1 MFMLS
6 NTPIED
12 LCRKLRPIMGE
23 RIEKLY
29 LKYSVSTDRDERLEV
44 EKMVHALYHKYM
56 GKSLL
61 NDDILLEP
69 PLKEQIEGD
78 FQLGTIVY
86 AEKELYPFCLREQD
100 WIRHMCVTGM
110 SGSGKTTFAY
120 TILGAMILRKKPFL
134 VFDWKRSFRPLLK
147 ADDNIMVFTVGNESI
162 KNFFRVNINI
172 PPPGVGPKQ
181 WITIQADMLS
191 EAYQTSYGVHK
202 VITEVLDKAFQDFK
216 VYQGSQNYPN
226 WYQIRD
232 RLEKMQVD
240 LESKKS
246 SREYEWVTSAL
257 RIAHGLTFGSFGE
270 VINYKGKDLMD
281 MDELLRSQ
289 VVFELD
295 SLSNSEKKF
304 FTQYI
309 LTYVFRKLKSDPNN
323 LTNKFKHMILVD
335 EAHNI
340 FLKDRPQFMEES
352 ITDTI
357 FREIREFGESL
368 VCLDQHIS
376 KLADVVSGNSAC
388 NIAFQQQLP
397 EDIRG
402 AAELMQ
408 LIERRDDRRKYFSML
423 PVGHA
428 IVKLSERYNN
438 PFLIKAPYID
448 IKKNRVNDQEL
459 EKEMDGRSR
468 NVKRAKTATSTEE
481 EEEEK
486 RKLFDM
492 KKVFYTSGV
501 SDAREDDDTMNYM
514 AMKKE
519 YESQRKPIKNHH
531 QRDLVLIIAELIN
544 KGKDIPKI
552 KEGLKKQG
560 YKSSD
565 ITAAVTNIDYDTY
578 LKAEQNALKNKSN
591 SQMLKFLTKEQ
602 MAFLEQIAQR
612 SYSVTELYRTLQFS
626 GRKGNEIKQG
636 LEKLELIQTVEERS
650 QKGVKKKICL
660 TPKGSELLEKAGIP
674 IR

>member
-1 MFMLS
+1 
-6 NTPIED
+6 
-12 LCRKLRPIMGE
+12 
-23 RIEKLY
+23 
-29 LKYSVSTDRDERLEV
+29 
-44 EKMVHALYHKYM
+44 
-56 GKSLL
+56 
-61 NDDILLEP
+61 
-69 PLKEQIEGD
+69 
-78 FQLGTIVY
+78 
-86 AEKELYPFCLREQD
+86 
-100 WIRHMCVTGM
+100 
-110 SGSGKTTFAY
+110 
-120 TILGAMILRKKPFL
+120 MILRKKPFL

-147 ADDNIMVFTVGNESI
+147 AHENILVFTIGNENI
-162 KNFFRVNINI
+162 KNFFKVNINI

-181 WITIQADMLS
+181 WITIIADLLS
-191 EAYQTSYGVHK
+191 ESYQTSYGVHK
-202 VITEVLDKAFQDFK
+202 ILTDVLDKAYRDFK
-216 VYQGSQNYPN
+216 VYEGSQNYPN
-226 WYQIRD
+226 WHQIKD

-270 VINYKGKDLMD
+270 VINYKGKELMD

-295 SLSNSEKKF
+295 GLSNSEKKF

-309 LTYVFRKLKSDPNN
+309 LTYIFRKLKSDPNN
-323 LTNKFKHMILVD
+323 LTNQFKHMILVD

-352 ITDTI
+352 VTDTI

-368 VCLDQHIS
+368 VCLDQHVS

-397 EDIRG
+397 DDIRA

-459 EKEMDGRSR
+459 EKEMEGRSK
-468 NVKRAKTATSTEE
+468 NVKRARNMNSEE

-501 SDAREDDDTMNYM
+501 SDARDDDDTMNYM
-514 AMKKE
+514 AKKKE
-519 YESQRKPIKNHH
+519 YESQRKPVKNHH
-531 QRDLVLIIAELIN
+531 QRDLVLIITDLIN
-544 KGKDIPKI
+544 KGKDIQRI
-552 KEGLKKQG
+552 KEGLKKEG
-560 YKSSD
+560 YRSSD
-565 ITAAVTNIDYDTY
+565 ITTAVTNIEYDTY
-578 LKAEQNALKNKSN
+578 LKAEQNAMKNKSN

-602 MAFLEQIAQR
+602 MTFLEQIAQR
-612 SYSVTELYRTLQFS
+612 SYTVTELYRTLQLS
-626 GRKGNEIKQG
+626 GRKGNEIKKS
-636 LEKLELIQTVEERS
+636 LEDLGMTSTVEEKTGR
-650 QKGVKKKICL
+650 GVKKKIHL